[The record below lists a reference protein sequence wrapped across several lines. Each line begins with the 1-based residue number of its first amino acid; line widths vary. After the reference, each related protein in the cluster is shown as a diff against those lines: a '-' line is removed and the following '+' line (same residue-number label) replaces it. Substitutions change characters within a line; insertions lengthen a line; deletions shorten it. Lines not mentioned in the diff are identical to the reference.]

1 MEHSMIQTQAV
12 QANNGDRD
20 PIFFERMLNYSKAQ
34 AGAMLQSIQNTPKRY
49 CKQLYKE
56 LNKLTREQS
65 YLQSK
70 LQEYRRT

>member
-1 MEHSMIQTQAV
+1 MIQTQAV

-34 AGAMLQSIQNTPKRY
+34 AGALLQSIQNTPKRY
-49 CKQLYKE
+49 CKALYKE